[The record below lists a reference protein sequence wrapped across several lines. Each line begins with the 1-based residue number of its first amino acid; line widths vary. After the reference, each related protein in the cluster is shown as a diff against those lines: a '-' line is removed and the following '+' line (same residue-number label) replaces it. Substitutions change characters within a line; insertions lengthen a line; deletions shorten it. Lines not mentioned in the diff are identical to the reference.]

1 MRVIA
6 PATPRPAMSDL
17 SLSLGEIARAL
28 GGEIA
33 GNAETR
39 VVKVG
44 TLEGADA
51 QAITFLTDDRFLSSL
66 QQTRAGAVILAPKH
80 RDATALPRIVCANP
94 YAYFAR
100 VSAWLHPLAAA
111 PAGVHGRATVDASA
125 QLGEGVSIGPNAVI
139 GRDVRIGAHA
149 DIGANCY
156 VGDGV
161 EIGSSTQLWPGVV
174 IYHGCR
180 IGARGI
186 FHSGA
191 VIGADGFGNAWE
203 RGDAAGDMGHWLKVP
218 QVGRVVI
225 GDDVEIGANTTV
237 DRGAIDDTVIEDGV
251 RLDNLIMIAHNVHV
265 GAHTAMAA
273 CTGIA
278 GSTRIGRYCR
288 IGGAVGIAGHL
299 TIADNVEISGKTLI
313 TKSITQAGSYSGG
326 YPFEESRAWRRNAV
340 QIRHLDELV
349 KQVKQLE
356 KRLAQ
361 LERKDS

>member
-1 MRVIA
+1 
-6 PATPRPAMSDL
+6 MSDL
-17 SLSLGEIARAL
+17 SLSLSEISRAL

-39 VVKVG
+39 VQKVG
-44 TLEGADA
+44 TLEGADEL
-51 QAITFLTDDRFLSSL
+51 AITLLTHDRFLNGL
-66 QQTRAGAVILAPKH
+66 MHTRAGAVILAPRH
-80 RDATALPRIVCANP
+80 RDATGLPRIICANP
-94 YAYFAR
+94 HAYFAR
-100 VSAWLHPLAAA
+100 VSAMLHPAAAA
-111 PAGVHGRATVDASA
+111 PVGVHARATVDASA
-125 QLGEGVSIGPNAVI
+125 QLGDGISIGPNTVI
-139 GRDVRIGAHA
+139 GRKAHIGAGA
-149 DIGANCY
+149 VIGANCY

-161 EIGSSTQLWPGVV
+161 VIGQGTQLWPGVV

-186 FHSGA
+186 LHAGV

-203 RGDAAGDMGHWLKVP
+203 QDEGDGHDQGHWLKVP
-218 QVGRVVI
+218 QVGRVLI
-225 GDDVEIGANTTV
+225 GDDVEIGANTTI
-237 DRGAIDDTVIEDGV
+237 DRGAIDDTVIEKGV

-273 CTGIA
+273 CTGVA

-361 LERKDS
+361 LERKD

>member
-1 MRVIA
+1 MRRIV
-6 PATPRPAMSDL
+6 TSF
-17 SLSLGEIARAL
+17 SLGEIARAL

-33 GNAETR
+33 GNSATR
-39 VVKVG
+39 VEKVG
-44 TLEGADA
+44 TLEGADRLA
-51 QAITFLTDDRFLSSL
+51 LTFLTQDRFLQDL
-66 QQTRAGAVILAPKH
+66 RKTRAGAVILAPAH
-80 RDATALPRIVCANP
+80 RDATALPRIICANP

-100 VSAWLHPLAAA
+100 ASAMLHPASVEAT
-111 PAGVHGRATVDASA
+111 GVHARATVDASA
-125 QLGEGVSIGPNAVI
+125 KLGAGVSVEPNAVVGSNASLGEGVV
-139 GRDVRIGAHA
+139 IGAH
-149 DIGANCY
+149 CY
-156 VGDGV
+156 VGSDV
-161 EIGSSTQLWPGVV
+161 TIGAGTRLWPGVV

-186 FHSGA
+186 LHAGV

-203 RGDAAGDMGHWLKVP
+203 EGAGADRGRWIKVP

-251 RLDNLIMIAHNVHV
+251 RLDNLVMIAHNVHV
-265 GAHTAMAA
+265 GAHTAIAG

-299 TIADNVEISGKTLI
+299 TITDNVEISGKTLI
-313 TKSITQAGSYSGG
+313 TKSIAAAGVYSGG

-349 KQVKQLE
+349 KLVKQLE

-361 LERKDS
+361 LERKDP

>member
-1 MRVIA
+1 MRRMV
-6 PATPRPAMSDL
+6 TSQH
-17 SLSLGEIARAL
+17 SLSEISRAL
-28 GGEIA
+28 GGEIE
-33 GNAETR
+33 GNPATR
-39 VVKVG
+39 VEKVG

-51 QAITFLTDDRFLSSL
+51 QAITFLASDRFVRDL
-66 QQTRAGAVILAPKH
+66 QQTRAGAVILAAVH
-80 RDATALPRIVCANP
+80 RDVTTLPRIVCANP

-100 VSAWLHPLAAA
+100 VSALLHPAAA
-111 PAGVHGRATVDASA
+111 EAVGVHARATVDASVK
-125 QLGEGVSIGPNAVI
+125 LGEGVSVGPHAVVGRNAN
-139 GRDVRIGAHA
+139 IGAGVI
-149 DIGANCY
+149 IGANCY

-161 EIGSSTQLWPGVV
+161 TIGAGTRLWPGVV

-180 IGARGI
+180 IGARGLL
-186 FHSGA
+186 HAGV

-203 RGDAAGDMGHWLKVP
+203 DGEGADRGRWIKVP
-218 QVGRVVI
+218 QVGRVMI
-225 GDDVEIGANTTV
+225 GDDVEVGANTTI

-299 TIADNVEISGKTLI
+299 TIADHVEISGKTLI
-313 TKSITQAGSYSGG
+313 TKSITEAGAYSGG
-326 YPFEESRAWRRNAV
+326 YPFEESRAWRRNAI
-340 QIRHLDELV
+340 QIRHLDEMAKHV
-349 KQVKQLE
+349 KLLE

-361 LERKDS
+361 LERKDP